1 MVLTDRNFNT
11 SFFEAAGGGDPIL
24 YQHLFW
30 FFGHP
35 EVNLNILR
43 LYKYIGF
50 LTLLYAGIALIS
62 FKYFIINDIVK
73 KLKQWSKS
81 AGNSFIYYKLL
92 SINKIGTSET
102 LRNEIGKNTENV
114 KPISVH
120 VPTHLK
126 PSDPIEFGHYLAG
139 LIDGVGQFSSK
150 QQLIIVFNS
159 LDASLAYF
167 IKKRIGF
174 GNIRKVKD
182 KNAIILK
189 IAAIEGLKKV
199 IKLINGKIRTEN
211 KFNQI
216 NNNILNNEKYTEF
229 SQSLNLKLNLDN
241 DFKNHWL
248 AGFSDANASFQIK
261 LVKRNNNKTEIG
273 LNFQIDQK
281 KNDILL
287 LIKNFLGGNIG
298 YSKVQDTYNY
308 GSNSF
313 LSAKNVIN
321 YFDSFHLLSTKHIN
335 YLKWRKAYII
345 IQNRD
350 HLNIDGLIK
359 IIKYKKY
366 NDMH

>member
-1 MVLTDRNFNT
+1 MLRV
-11 SFFEAAGGGDPIL
+11 G
-24 YQHLFW
+24 

-81 AGNSFIYYKLL
+81 AGNSFIYYTPGHTREACVGGQLL

-199 IKLINGKIRTEN
+199 IKLINGKIRT
-211 KFNQI
+211 
-216 NNNILNNEKYTEF
+216 
-229 SQSLNLKLNLDN
+229 
-241 DFKNHWL
+241 
-248 AGFSDANASFQIK
+248 
-261 LVKRNNNKTEIG
+261 
-273 LNFQIDQK
+273 
-281 KNDILL
+281 
-287 LIKNFLGGNIG
+287 
-298 YSKVQDTYNY
+298 
-308 GSNSF
+308 
-313 LSAKNVIN
+313 
-321 YFDSFHLLSTKHIN
+321 
-335 YLKWRKAYII
+335 
-345 IQNRD
+345 
-350 HLNIDGLIK
+350 
-359 IIKYKKY
+359 
-366 NDMH
+366 

>member
-1 MVLTDRNFNT
+1 MNLK
-11 SFFEAAGGGDPIL
+11 
-24 YQHLFW
+24 
-30 FFGHP
+30 
-35 EVNLNILR
+35 NLNILR

-174 GNIRKVKD
+174 GNICKVKD

-199 IKLINGKIRTEN
+199 IK
-211 KFNQI
+211 
-216 NNNILNNEKYTEF
+216 
-229 SQSLNLKLNLDN
+229 
-241 DFKNHWL
+241 
-248 AGFSDANASFQIK
+248 
-261 LVKRNNNKTEIG
+261 
-273 LNFQIDQK
+273 
-281 KNDILL
+281 
-287 LIKNFLGGNIG
+287 
-298 YSKVQDTYNY
+298 
-308 GSNSF
+308 
-313 LSAKNVIN
+313 
-321 YFDSFHLLSTKHIN
+321 
-335 YLKWRKAYII
+335 
-345 IQNRD
+345 
-350 HLNIDGLIK
+350 
-359 IIKYKKY
+359 
-366 NDMH
+366 